1 MLYKIK
7 QELKWL
13 LYKNICIETP
23 LFTSTPLFPLK
34 RESMLTLDLKWI
46 PACAG
51 MTDKKEEFEHA

>member
-34 RESMLTLDLKWI
+34 RESMLTVDLKWI

>member
-13 LYKNICIETP
+13 LYKNICIENP

-34 RESMLTLDLKWI
+34 RESMLTVDLKWI